1 MMMCNS
7 NYGKYTVTLKS
18 LLEDEETKEA
28 IYKALSSYPLYEK
41 KSKEEYIP
49 SYVPTRE
56 ELNTKILNAYKY
68 REIGFDTVGRFIDE
82 LEIAMNE
89 IMPKYNQLFYT
100 IDLDYNLLYNADYK
114 RTITATKKG
123 SSSSTAKTTED
134 VNTTLTSS
142 GKTESSANDKS
153 NTTANVTTNNKDV
166 QSNTPQGQLDIG
178 TKGVNNLSY
187 ADSAKWAAGEN
198 SEIGETNGESSS
210 VAENTSN
217 SSNKTKGS
225 TDVNATGTNNEE
237 ESSVE
242 ELKGNY
248 GMVTFQLLVDKYR
261 ELIINVE
268 QQIIND
274 NRITELF
281 MLLW

>member
-1 MMMCNS
+1 MMMCNPT
-7 NYGKYTVTLKS
+7 YGQYTVTLKA

-56 ELNTKILNAYKY
+56 ELNKKILNAYKY

-123 SSSSTAKTTED
+123 TSSSTAKTTED
-134 VNTTLTSS
+134 VDTTLTNS
-142 GKTESSANDKS
+142 GTTETTANDS
-153 NTTANVTTNNKDV
+153 SSTSANVTTNNKDV

-178 TKGVNNLSY
+178 TKGVNSLKY
-187 ADSAKWAAGEN
+187 ADSAKWNAGEN
-198 SEIGETNGESSS
+198 TENGTTSGNSHSKADSSS
-210 VAENTSN
+210 TG
-217 SSNKTKGS
+217 SNKTKGS
-225 TDVNATGTNNEE
+225 TDVNASGTNNEE

-248 GMVTFQLLVDKYR
+248 GMVTFQLLVEKYR
-261 ELIINVE
+261 DLIINVE
-268 QQIIND
+268 QQLIND
-274 NRITELF
+274 HRINELF
-281 MLLW
+281 MQLW

>member
-1 MMMCNS
+1 MMMCNPT
-7 NYGKYTVTLKS
+7 YGKYTVTLKA
-18 LLEDEETKEA
+18 LLEEEETKEA

-56 ELNTKILNAYKY
+56 ELNKKILNAYKY

-123 SSSSTAKTTED
+123 TSSSIAKTTED
-134 VNTTLTSS
+134 VDTTLTNS
-142 GKTESSANDKS
+142 GVTDTTANDS
-153 NTTANVTTNNKDV
+153 STTSANVTTNSKDV
-166 QSNTPQGQLDIG
+166 QSNTPQGQLGIG
-178 TKGVNNLSY
+178 TKGINSVDY
-187 ADSAKWAAGEN
+187 ADSAKWTGGEN
-198 SEIGETNGESSS
+198 TENGNTTGTSQSKAESSS
-210 VAENTSN
+210 TG
-217 SSNKTKGS
+217 SNKTKGS
-225 TDVNATGTNNEE
+225 TDVNASGTNNEE

-248 GMVTFQLLVDKYR
+248 GMVTFQLLVEKYR
-261 ELIINVE
+261 DLIINVE
-268 QQIIND
+268 QQLIND
-274 NRITELF
+274 HRINELF
-281 MLLW
+281 MQLW